1 MSIEGRDSDYQVRNR
16 EQIPLD
22 TIGVVMGKEK
32 RKTQAQTGQG
42 SHGNGITVENGARI
56 ILMEIRIQEA
66 ENIKTVAM
74 RPRLWPACLQE

>member
-1 MSIEGRDSDYQVRNR
+1 MDKAKKDMTWFLGKDVMEHPPVRDFLLMKNGNEIPDDSKTHYMSIEGRDSDYQVRNR

-42 SHGNGITVENGARI
+42 
-56 ILMEIRIQEA
+56 
-66 ENIKTVAM
+66 
-74 RPRLWPACLQE
+74 